1 MKALIGK
8 MKHYKSVKVTF
19 MVGGESHTVKMFC
32 DNLEMLIKTGRA
44 LEAGDFA
51 LRSRDDQQLKLNEM
65 KKSVKRV
72 TAKHIVKVTRY
83 NDVLYTT
90 IKKNPYRVLDRDQTL
105 LLDKIT
111 ELGPRT
117 LKLNIHF
124 KGKQLNI
131 VVKTDRFV
139 DFMMRNRPLEPADLI
154 FSKRGNERFLLDIG
168 ADPTSNTPITMDA
181 VQQVI
186 FRKDVLYTNL

>member
-1 MKALIGK
+1 MKTLLAKLQ
-8 MKHYKSVKVTF
+8 HCKSVNVTF
-19 MVGGESHTVKMFC
+19 MVGGESHTIKMLC
-32 DNLEMLIKTGRA
+32 DNLEMLIKKGRA
-44 LEAGDFA
+44 LEPSDIA
-51 LRSRDDQQLKLNEM
+51 LRSRNDQRLKLDEM
-65 KKSVKRV
+65 EKSVKRV

-83 NDVLYTT
+83 KDVLYTA

-117 LKLNIHF
+117 LKLNVHF

-131 VVKTDRFV
+131 VVKADRFV
-139 DFMMRNRPLEPADLI
+139 DFMMRNRPLEPTDLI

-168 ADPTSNTPITMDA
+168 ADPNSSTPITMDA
-181 VQQVI
+181 VQQVL
-186 FRKDVLYTNL
+186 FRKDVLYTNQ